1 MLQQLKEETGI
12 RATHNPLISD
22 YGRKLSELEK
32 AQELFNL
39 AQQEG
44 TAAGKELTSATQLL
58 SGDLSAL
65 TPEARA
71 QAEAMRALATQY
83 GITAA
88 AAEQLK
94 TSQEAAAKSST
105 ESLELAKSVTGGIL
119 SDIRSALSD
128 GKITWKEW
136 GEIAVNA
143 LNKVADKL
151 QEMLLNQLF
160 SPTGGAGGFLGLLTG
175 GAGFTP
181 TTTLGGFLGAFNKG
195 GYTGDGGKNQPAG
208 IVHKGEY
215 VFDADSVQRLGIRN
229 LQALQGYANGGLV
242 GGMPRLPNVAGA
254 GGQEVHVYVDDEG
267 GLRAYVQREGRKT
280 EARIATTTR
289 GTFDNYRKNDLHND
303 INNHTRNSRRRG

>member
-1 MLQQLKEETGI
+1 M
-12 RATHNPLISD
+12 
-22 YGRKLSELEK
+22 
-32 AQELFNL
+32 AQE
-39 AQQEG
+39 EG

-58 SGDLSAL
+58 NGDLSKL

-88 AAEQLK
+88 EAEKLK
-94 TSQEAAAKSST
+94 ASQEAAAKSST

-160 SPTGGAGGFLGLLTG
+160 SPTGGLGSLFGGLTG
-175 GAGFTP
+175 GGFNLATATP
-181 TTTLGGFLGAFNKG
+181 GLFAKG

-215 VFDADSVQRLGIRN
+215 VFDAESVKRLGIGN

-242 GGMPRLPNVAGA
+242 GRMPRLPGVAGA
-254 GGQEVHVYVDDEG
+254 GGIPEVHVVVDDEG
-267 GLRAYVQREGRKT
+267 GLRAYVQRENRKT
-280 EARIATTTR
+280 EARVATTTR
-289 GTFDNYRKNDLHND
+289 GTFENYRKNDLHND
-303 INNHTRNSRRRG
+303 INGHMKNQRRRG